1 MEKNID
7 NERCSMEE
15 NRTTPIIKSEL
26 ETITKVSDLVE
37 DYNIAL
43 GLLKKVKAEEFERPL
58 DLSNPKEVSE
68 KKVNQVQ
75 KQALQKKMDDI
86 QKSVNEIIRENPI
99 ILDRLGFLPFDVDT
113 KMVHDTF
120 EGDIFNENCD
130 FKNKSKAVAR
140 LLRDEKVKRRESSGT
155 NELKIEDSNIT
166 DTASCSHKKVL
177 ELTDAKNV
185 TMKEDGENIKI
196 SAYSETEDITVEY
209 TIKKLGTKVTYEN
222 GMLIVEKI
230 SDGTTGKE

>member
-15 NRTTPIIKSEL
+15 DRAIPIIKSEL

-75 KQALQKKMDDI
+75 KQEKNGSSVDKAHQRHQK
-86 QKSVNEIIRENPI
+86 N
-99 ILDRLGFLPFDVDT
+99 T
-113 KMVHDTF
+113 
-120 EGDIFNENCD
+120 
-130 FKNKSKAVAR
+130 
-140 LLRDEKVKRRESSGT
+140 
-155 NELKIEDSNIT
+155 
-166 DTASCSHKKVL
+166 
-177 ELTDAKNV
+177 
-185 TMKEDGENIKI
+185 
-196 SAYSETEDITVEY
+196 
-209 TIKKLGTKVTYEN
+209 
-222 GMLIVEKI
+222 
-230 SDGTTGKE
+230 